1 MKRLRDPAFR
11 RELILFAALGLALAG
26 LGWILS
32 PLLAL
37 GVLIGILCGGILH
50 FWFQRRRYG
59 QMERL
64 SRELSDILHGGAEL
78 RLEEYQEGELS
89 ILRSE
94 LQKLLTQVKSSN
106 AALLEDRQTLA
117 DSLADIS
124 HQLRTPMTSME
135 LIVTLLRSPST
146 TEERRRELLLELN
159 RLLDRTAWLIEALLK
174 LSKLD
179 AGTVRLQP
187 RSVSLPELIR
197 QASEPLAVAM
207 ELRQQSLILDVPE
220 SEIFC
225 DPLWTVEAFGNLLK
239 NAMEHTPVGGF
250 IRVSAEPGAIYTQIT
265 VRDNGSGFDPE
276 DLPHLFER
284 FYRGKNADPGSF
296 GIGLALTRRI
306 LSEQECTIKAANH
319 PDGGAVFTL
328 RFYKTTV

>member
-1 MKRLRDPAFR
+1 MRDPAFR

>member
-207 ELRQQSLILDVPE
+207 ELRQQSLILDVPD
-220 SEIFC
+220 SDIFC

>member
-1 MKRLRDPAFR
+1 MRDPAFR

-265 VRDNGSGFDPE
+265 VRDNGSGFEPE